1 MVRETRRAGER
12 GDARAFEY
20 SLVAPAGSQGPPAPL
35 RRRCPPGRCS
45 GGALVAPRRRLRPE
59 GRGLGR
65 GEQRGRERDGARL
78 PNEPHGLRL
87 GRRGHHLG
95 RGGGRDG
102 EVGRGKRQTCRL
114 APLRRDECVGWPRA
128 GGSGKRRAVGTP
140 TRAART
146 PPAPP
151 EPATDAVGAAR
162 SRALVGRA
170 VRVVQAVL
178 CRPADAPESGPR
190 GLKVRDRS
198 PAVPDACHA
207 GRWPSRP
214 GRGWSE
220 GGGAQEGDGAG
231 KGAVMAVRRGLIG
244 GVERGA
250 KRRL

>member
-45 GGALVAPRRRLRPE
+45 GGALVTPRRRLRPE

-65 GEQRGRERDGARL
+65 GERRGRERDGARL

-87 GRRGHHLG
+87 GRRGHLLG
-95 RGGGRDG
+95 RGGGSDG
-102 EVGRGKRQTCRL
+102 EVGRGKCQTCRL
-114 APLRRDECVGWPRA
+114 APLRRDACVGCHGR
-128 GGSGKRRAVGTP
+128 GGSGERRAVGTP

-151 EPATDAVGAAR
+151 KPATDGVGAAR

-170 VRVVQAVL
+170 VRVA
-178 CRPADAPESGPR
+178 RPRCSNSLRPR
-190 GLKVRDRS
+190 VCSDYFSLEDILVFLAFRCLQKIQL
-198 PAVPDACHA
+198 P
-207 GRWPSRP
+207 
-214 GRGWSE
+214 
-220 GGGAQEGDGAG
+220 GAG
-231 KGAVMAVRRGLIG
+231 LAFLPSPVAATARTTLSPRHDLFF
-244 GVERGA
+244 
-250 KRRL
+250 